1 MKTLLATLL
10 LTAAIGLPTVAQAQS
25 DNVRLDFGPTSKI
38 WVTGTSSVHD
48 WHCAVTESTGFL
60 KASLNTGISAISA
73 AEVHLPVSAID
84 CDSKKMDGKVRDA
97 LNDDDKTPHI
107 AFVLDSAT
115 IATLSDSVTV
125 TVTGDLTIAAS
136 TQSVTFDVTGK
147 ASEGNT
153 MTFTGS
159 VPVLMSD
166 HGVDPPTAMFGAL
179 KTGDEVV
186 VHFEVVTTL
195 PDAQ

>member
-1 MKTLLATLL
+1 M
-10 LTAAIGLPTVAQAQS
+10 AQAQS

-48 WHCAVTESTGFL
+48 WHCAVKESTGFL
-60 KASLNTGISAISA
+60 TASLNSGIDAISA

-84 CDSKKMDGKVRDA
+84 CDSRKMDGKVRDA
-97 LNDDDKTPHI
+97 LNDDDKTPDI
-107 AFVLDSAT
+107 SFVLGSAT
-115 IATLSDSVTV
+115 IATNSDSLTV

-136 TQSVTFDVTGK
+136 TRSVTFDVTGK
-147 ASEGNT
+147 AAAGNT
-153 MTFTGS
+153 MTFAGS